1 MFYILQGDM
10 NNFALIVE
18 PVESIVTQCS
28 QQITKHHSITM
39 DNVGE

>member
-18 PVESIVTQCS
+18 PVESIVTLCS
-28 QQITKHHSITM
+28 QRMSSPYSTTL